1 MAEAIA
7 HKVLG
12 PSVHVESAGSH
23 AHMRDPPSANAV
35 KTMRGM
41 LGVDISPHRSRSVYD
56 VHVEKFDYIVP
67 LADNVRE
74 DLEAS
79 FPGLAER
86 LLPSWGIDDPY
97 HGDMFTYEV
106 TAGRILKHMEEL
118 SAFLKKRKRLP

>member
-1 MAEAIA
+1 MAQAIA

-23 AHMRDPPSANAV
+23 AHIRDPPSANAV
-35 KTMRGM
+35 KMMRDM
-41 LGVDISPHRSRSVYD
+41 VGVDISSHRSRSVND

-74 DLEAS
+74 DLEVS
-79 FPGLAER
+79 FPGLGER

-97 HGDMFTYEV
+97 RGDMFTYEV
-106 TAGRILKHMEEL
+106 TAARILKHMEEL
-118 SAFLKKRKRLP
+118 SAFLKKRKRLA